1 MEVHHVIQQ
10 QCCEL
15 KTTWHIS
22 MCITI
27 NTMLNRKY
35 SSVLLPE
42 HLTSVDKEIQIVC
55 QEQLLLVLMCL
66 HLWNFIMSQL
76 KTMPKLSMV
85 CSPFPA

>member
-1 MEVHHVIQQ
+1 MLNVIIYFQQ

-15 KTTWHIS
+15 KTTWHII
-22 MCITI
+22 MCI
-27 NTMLNRKY
+27 TMLNRKY

-66 HLWNFIMSQL
+66 HLWKFIMSQL